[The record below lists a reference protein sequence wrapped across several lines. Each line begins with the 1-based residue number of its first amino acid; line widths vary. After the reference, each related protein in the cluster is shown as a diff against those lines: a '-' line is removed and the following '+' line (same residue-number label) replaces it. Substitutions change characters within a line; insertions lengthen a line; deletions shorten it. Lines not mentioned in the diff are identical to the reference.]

1 MTRSPLTTRRATLF
15 GGGGLLLATLWPS
28 ASPRASTGMLVE
40 NATAPFAPN
49 AYIRITPDNS
59 ITLILP
65 NIEMGQGIYTSS
77 VMLIAEEL
85 CVDLAQIEI
94 EAAPPGSAEITGGST
109 SIMTEWKPLREA
121 GAAARTVLIQ
131 AAASRWNVPPASCT
145 AASGVVTHTPS
156 GRTVTFG
163 DLATDAAK
171 LPLPKDPT
179 LKAASDYRLIGKPQ
193 HRVDSAIKVNGT
205 AVFGIDIHIPGQ
217 KIGTVAASPVIGG
230 TLLSL
235 DRDAA
240 LAVRGVV
247 TVLVNEARDAVCV
260 VGEHYWAAHKGL
272 QALRPVWTEND
283 NIHVNTQTIYDQLHD
298 GLKGTA
304 IVPSP
309 KGDADAVIAKSHA
322 SYSAVYQ
329 QPMLAHATMEPI
341 NCTAHVHPDGCD
353 VWVGT
358 QVADRA
364 QETAA
369 DVTSLP
375 KEKIAVHSQYIG
387 GGFGRRLEH
396 EYITQCVQFAKQTR
410 YPLKIVWSREED
422 ITRDRYR
429 PAYVDEVTAGLD
441 EKGHV
446 TAMKHR
452 IVGPAVVA
460 RWDPPELTK
469 DGYDEDLSVATLI
482 TPYTY
487 DAYRLEFAR
496 REAPGIITAWWRG
509 VGGTRGLFVVENFID
524 ELAVKAGADPVAYR
538 RELAKD
544 NARAV
549 AVLDRV
555 AKDSGWSA
563 PVPKG
568 RARGVALQFAFGS
581 YMATVAEIEM
591 PTPETVIIHR
601 VTAAVDCGQVV
612 NPDQVISQI
621 EGGLIFGFSAALY
634 NEITLENG
642 RVQENNFNTWRVM
655 RMNEAPRRIDVH
667 LIASTEDP
675 GGIGEVGTAAAAPA
689 LANAMASAQG
699 HRYRTLPLLSSRNQ
713 EKEAAR

>member
-1 MTRSPLTTRRATLF
+1 MTRMPLTTRRAALF

-85 CVDLAQIEI
+85 GVDLAQIEI

-121 GAAARTVLIQ
+121 GAAARTVLVQ
-131 AAASRWNVPPASCT
+131 AAASRWNVAPSSCT
-145 AASGVVTHTPS
+145 AASGVVSHTPS
-156 GRTVTFG
+156 GRTFTFG
-163 DLATDAAK
+163 ELATEAAK
-171 LPLPKDPT
+171 LPLPKEPT
-179 LKAASDYRLIGKPQ
+179 LKAASDYSLIGKSQ

-205 AVFGIDIHIPGQ
+205 AVFGIDINVPGQ
-217 KIGTVAASPVIGG
+217 KIGTVAASPVMGG
-230 TLLSL
+230 TVRSL

-240 LAVRGVV
+240 MAVRGVV
-247 TVLVNEARDAVCV
+247 AVLVNEPRDAVCV
-260 VGEHYWAAHKGL
+260 VAEHYWAAHKGL
-272 QALRPVWTEND
+272 QALRPVWSEND
-283 NIHVNTQTIYDQLHD
+283 NAHVNTQTIYDQLHD
-298 GLKGTA
+298 GLKGPA
-304 IVPSP
+304 IIPSP
-309 KGDADAVIAKSHA
+309 KGDADAVIAKSH
-322 SYSAVYQ
+322 STYSAVYQ

-341 NCTAHVHPDGCD
+341 NCTAHVRPDGCD

-369 DVTSLP
+369 DVTGLP
-375 KEKIAVHSQYIG
+375 KEKITVHSQYIG

-396 EYITQCVQFAKQTR
+396 EYITQCVQFAKQTS

-469 DGYDEDLSVATLI
+469 EGYDEDLSVATLI
-482 TPYTY
+482 TSYTY
-487 DAYRLEFAR
+487 DVYRLEFAR
-496 REAPGIITAWWRG
+496 REAPGVITAWWRG

-524 ELAVKAGADPVAYR
+524 ELAVKAGIDPVAYR

-555 AKDSGWSA
+555 AKDSDWSD

-591 PTPETVIIHR
+591 QTPETVIIHR

-612 NPDQVISQI
+612 NPDQVVSQI